1 MHKPAQTMPPEC
13 RAAINNIKRAF
24 ESKPLEEQLT
34 ALQKE
39 VRSLMQGVYFRLG
52 HLELENHLLRNEITA
67 LKAGVRTTGE
77 RSVAEAQRV
86 SNCGKGAGDA
96 V

>member
-1 MHKPAQTMPPEC
+1 MPPEC
-13 RAAINNIKRAF
+13 RAAINIIKRAF
-24 ESKPLEEQLT
+24 EEKPLEERVN
-34 ALQKE
+34 ALEKE
-39 VRSLMQGVYFRLG
+39 FRAIMQGVYFRLG

-86 SNCGKGAGDA
+86 SDCGRGAGDA
-96 V
+96 G